1 MTVLTNCTDGKWQPL
16 NCQFGKQ
23 KQIGKLQK
31 VSIKPE
37 LRLLLIISSRTKI
50 KCRTVAVG
58 CWCWLQSRK
67 ASMAQIAITMIMGP
81 AAVQQYWRSN
91 EPENCRKPV
100 NMLCMA
106 ASSGRCGGAD
116 VTIQRSQLTSLH
128 LVLPILYSHHPAP
141 DTVISFHFLATNTS
155 PPSHPHLAIP
165 TGPAFF

>member
-1 MTVLTNCTDGKWQPL
+1 M
-16 NCQFGKQ
+16 
-23 KQIGKLQK
+23 QK

-58 CWCWLQSRK
+58 CWLQSRK

-81 AAVQQYWRSN
+81 AATQQYWDSN

-100 NMLCMA
+100 NMLCTA

-116 VTIQRSQLTSLH
+116 VTIPRSQLTSLH
-128 LVLPILYSHHPAP
+128 LVTSLHQTQSSAF
-141 DTVISFHFLATNTS
+141 TSS
-155 PPSHPHLAIP
+155 PPTHRLLPTNLAIP
-165 TGPAFF
+165 TGLASMTGQLQIMLKILKATCRL